1 MDGDVY
7 ADKPYLFSPALAS
20 WNQFRI
26 GEKIRRGDDVPR
38 VNGVVVE
45 EGAEGDEARKVRE
58 EVYGIPGEGH
68 ARMKHF
74 HDEEERKRFEFEA
87 GRRYWVNFGNPYL
100 VFNGLYTL
108 GPASHFLRWLC

>member
-1 MDGDVY
+1 MDGDVC

-58 EVYGIPGEGH
+58 EICGLPGEGN

-74 HDEEERKRFEFEA
+74 HSEEERKRFEFEA

-108 GPASHFLRWLC
+108 TLPVILLEWLC